1 MLIMF
6 CLFLLSFLIL
16 LYKVYKFCT
25 LPIQI
30 KSTLN
35 IQSSD
40 DIADELVL
48 VHSKPWELI

>member
-1 MLIMF
+1 MLIMS
-6 CLFLLSFLIL
+6 CLILLSFLIL

-30 KSTLN
+30 ISSLD
-35 IQSSD
+35 IQSRD

-48 VHSKPWELI
+48 VHSNPWEI

>member
-6 CLFLLSFLIL
+6 CLLILSFVII

-25 LPIQI
+25 EPLQPITTVYVQ
-30 KSTLN
+30 TA
-35 IQSSD
+35 D

-48 VHSKPWELI
+48 VHSNPWEI